1 VIAAT
6 LLSAIAVMRGWL
18 MVFGGPSSVD
28 GPRHH
33 LLPRERIAL
42 TALFGTIVLLGL
54 WPAPLV
60 RELER
65 AGSELLG
72 VPVES
77 HGHGAKGSGDGDHVD
92 GSGV

>member
-1 VIAAT
+1 
-6 LLSAIAVMRGWL
+6 MRGWL
-18 MVFGGPSSVD
+18 MVFGGPSNLD

-33 LLPRERIAL
+33 VLPRERIAL
-42 TALFGTIVLLGL
+42 TALLATIVLLGL

-72 VPVES
+72 VPLEPRDQ
-77 HGHGAKGSGDGDHVD
+77 GAAATDDGDRAD